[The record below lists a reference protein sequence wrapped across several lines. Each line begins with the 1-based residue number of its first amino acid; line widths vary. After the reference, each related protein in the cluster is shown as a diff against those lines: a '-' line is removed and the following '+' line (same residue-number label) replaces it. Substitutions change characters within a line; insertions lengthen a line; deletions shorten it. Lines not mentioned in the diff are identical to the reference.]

1 MYDLEFNEMFNL
13 RIMDLKWWNG
23 GEFIWIIVVK
33 QGLKSV
39 IYFWF
44 GSEVEICGLRL
55 IFYKKYV
62 NVDIWV
68 QIDNVIDWLKGDI
81 DLVVMYSLQLDKVGY
96 MYGLSVLE
104 FKEKVQEM
112 DFVVG
117 FLLDKLEEKNLFFK
131 VNFVLISDYG
141 MMEIDFQ
148 KKRIEIFLLVN
159 LSDII
164 RKLDKG
170 LFMYIMLVEGKF
182 EFVY

>member
-1 MYDLEFNEMFNL
+1 M
-13 RIMDLKWWNG
+13 
-23 GEFIWIIVVK
+23 
-33 QGLKSV
+33 
-39 IYFWF
+39 
-44 GSEVEICGLRL
+44 
-55 IFYKKYV
+55 YV

-104 FKEKVQEM
+104 FKEKVQEV

-159 LSDII
+159 LSDIV

>member
-1 MYDLEFNEMFNL
+1 
-13 RIMDLKWWNG
+13 
-23 GEFIWIIVVK
+23 
-33 QGLKSV
+33 
-39 IYFWF
+39 
-44 GSEVEICGLRL
+44 
-55 IFYKKYV
+55 
-62 NVDIWV
+62 
-68 QIDNVIDWLKGDI
+68 
-81 DLVVMYSLQLDKVGY
+81 MYSLQLDKVGY

-104 FKEKVQEM
+104 FKEKVQEV
-112 DFVVG
+112 DFFVG